1 MSTVTLPQGDWIR
14 GISVQQPHVTCILT
28 GAKGIEN
35 RPKPWSRR
43 GWMLL
48 HAGRRIDRPVLRV
61 PHKACAED
69 WITAN
74 PVEAR
79 LGRFASDLAPKPK

>member
-35 RPKPWSRR
+35 RPKPWIMGSSAVMR
-43 GWMLL
+43 G
-48 HAGRRIDRPVLRV
+48 V
-61 PHKACAED
+61 
-69 WITAN
+69 
-74 PVEAR
+74 
-79 LGRFASDLAPKPK
+79 